1 MKIYIVFSPTRSA
14 SSSIFKLLKD
24 NNRLPAI
31 YTNDCKSLSIYDT
44 ETKFLL
50 KILQKNFPDL
60 KINKIDECLQVDF
73 DDSYM
78 HKFWNI
84 LKLKNELKIITSL
97 RHPIQKSISSF
108 LNTHS
113 IEYIKKYVNISKFSD
128 LTICNLP
135 DKFDYLEDYLEKEYL
150 DILDITEFYDTMH
163 RNLMHEYM
171 EYYRILST
179 IFNVTYMSFSETSQH
194 RIIDPNLE
202 IFTFKYESIDLIRL
216 NLLKFLKLKTN
227 ILIPH
232 GTHEGSK
239 NKKYIFDPKYTI
251 DDIYIMLEEYAKKN
265 FINFNTM
272 INMSRFNYKV

>member
-44 ETKFLL
+44 ETGSLL
-50 KILQKNFPDL
+50 KLLQNKSNFPNL
-60 KINKIDECLQVDF
+60 KIDKIGECLQVDF

-97 RHPIQKSISSF
+97 RNPINRSISSF

-113 IEYIKKYVNISKFSD
+113 IDYIQKYVNISKYSD

-135 DKFDYLEDYLEKEYL
+135 DELDYLEDYLEKEYL
-150 DILDITEFYDTMH
+150 DILDITELYDTMY
-163 RNLMHEYM
+163 RNIMHEYM

-179 IFNVTYMSFSETSQH
+179 IFNVTYISFTETSQH

-202 IFTFKYESIDLIRL
+202 IFTFKYESLDSVRPNLI
-216 NLLKFLKLKTN
+216 KFLKLKTN
-227 ILIPH
+227 ILIPR
-232 GTHEGSK
+232 EGSK

-251 DDIYIMLEEYAKKN
+251 DNIHDILETYAKQH

-272 INMSRFNYKV
+272 INMSKFNFN

>member
-1 MKIYIVFSPTRSA
+1 MKIYIVFSPTRTA

-44 ETKFLL
+44 ETGSLFKLL
-50 KILQKNFPDL
+50 QSKSNFPDL
-60 KINKIDECLQVDF
+60 KINKMGESLQVDF
-73 DDSYM
+73 DDLYM

-97 RHPIQKSISSF
+97 RHPISRSISSF

-113 IEYIKKYVNISKFSD
+113 IDYIKKYVNISKFSD

-135 DKFDYLEDYLEKEYL
+135 DEFDYLEDYLEKEYL
-150 DILDITEFYDTMH
+150 DIHYITEFYDTMH

-171 EYYRILST
+171 EYYRIFST
-179 IFNVTYMSFSETSQH
+179 IFNVTYMSFTETSQH

-202 IFTFKYESIDLIRL
+202 IFTFKFESIDLIRL

-227 ILIPH
+227 ILIPN
-232 GTHEGSK
+232 EESK

-251 DDIYIMLEEYAKKN
+251 DEIHDILEEYAKKN

-272 INMSRFNYKV
+272 INMSKFNYKV

>member
-1 MKIYIVFSPTRSA
+1 MKIYIVFSPTRTA

-44 ETKFLL
+44 ETGSLL
-50 KILQKNFPDL
+50 KLLQNKSNFANL
-60 KINKIDECLQVDF
+60 KINKMGECLQVDF
-73 DDSYM
+73 DDLYM

-84 LKLKNELKIITSL
+84 LKSKHELKIITSL
-97 RHPIQKSISSF
+97 RNPINQSISSF

-113 IEYIKKYVNISKFSD
+113 IDYIKKYVNISKFSD

-135 DKFDYLEDYLEKEYL
+135 DEFDYLEDYLEKEYL
-150 DILDITEFYDTMH
+150 DIHYITELYDTMY
-163 RNLMHEYM
+163 RDIMHEYM

-179 IFNVTYMSFSETSQH
+179 IFNVTYMSFTETSQH

-202 IFTFKYESIDLIRL
+202 IFTFKFESLDSVRPNLI
-216 NLLKFLKLKTN
+216 KFLKLKTN
-227 ILIPH
+227 ILIPNE
-232 GTHEGSK
+232 TSK
-239 NKKYIFDPKYTI
+239 NQKYIFDPKYTI
-251 DDIYIMLEEYAKKN
+251 DEIHDILEEYAKKN